1 MISAVVFLFQVSCSI
16 IGFWVALTFG
26 CISCLFHVLLW
37 LTLFWSP
44 EKVKG
49 PDEQICHIV
58 SLKGCCP
65 HAQRSNTE
73 CFLSV
78 SIWNLQCWFLVDNMQ
93 SRSSIN
99 NILAVRLKDSIWP
112 RSFST
117 SLFHR
122 GSVCY
127 ITPIVL
133 TRGAQLLIAD
143 QSEVEEGQTEC
154 RSQKARYRWLS
165 ILTSTS
171 QNNLQPF
178 IWPRRVA
185 GRD

>member
-1 MISAVVFLFQVSCSI
+1 MTDSILEPRKSKRSWWTNMSRSVLEGLLPPCTKEQHRVFF
-16 IGFWVALTFG
+16 
-26 CISCLFHVLLW
+26 
-37 LTLFWSP
+37 
-44 EKVKG
+44 
-49 PDEQICHIV
+49 
-58 SLKGCCP
+58 
-65 HAQRSNTE
+65 
-73 CFLSV
+73 SV
-78 SIWNLQCWFLVDNMQ
+78 SIWNRQCWFLVDNMQ

-112 RSFST
+112 RSFSA
-117 SLFHR
+117 SLFHG
-122 GSVCY
+122 GSVYY
-127 ITPIVL
+127 ISPIVL